1 MEQYKKT
8 ENLEFDVLYAD
19 GTKKHVKNGILFEET
34 EESKLDL
41 HIGTNNQ
48 FNMFLAIIEGASE
61 AIYEMTRGEVEIRL
75 RSKEK

>member
-34 EESKLDL
+34 EERKLDL

-61 AIYEMTRGEVEIRL
+61 AIYEMIRGKVEIRL